1 MRNKKGYLSLALIT
15 AFLALAGCGTFTPV
29 SRTVY
34 SMDTVMSL
42 TVYGSEEYLDGAES
56 IINDIEDELSV
67 TDKESDIYKLNLEK
81 EASVSDDTAY
91 IVSEALK
98 LCEETGGALD
108 ISIYPV
114 VKAWGFTTGE
124 YRVPTE
130 VEITDLIKNVSYKDI
145 SVNGNVISCG
155 AETEIDLGSVAKGY
169 TADRLKSYLKENGVE
184 SALLSLGGNIQT
196 VGNKSD
202 GSLWKIAVSDP
213 EEDGYIGAVS
223 VSEKAV
229 VTSGG
234 YERSFEEN
242 GVTYHHIIDPATG
255 YPANNGFVSVT
266 VIGDDGLMCDAYST
280 ALFVMG
286 HEKAFEFYEK
296 EKSFDAVFLTS
307 DGVLYITEGIE
318 DSFVTMGRFENVTPV
333 VLYHD

>member
-1 MRNKKGYLSLALIT
+1 
-15 AFLALAGCGTFTPV
+15 
-29 SRTVY
+29 
-34 SMDTVMSL
+34 MDTVMSL
-42 TVYGSEEYLDGAES
+42 TVYGDEEYLDGAEG

-67 TDKESDIYKLNLEK
+67 TDKESDIYRLNLEK
-81 EASVSDDTAY
+81 ETYVSDDTAY

-98 LCEETGGALD
+98 MCKETDGALD
-108 ISIYPV
+108 ISIYPI

-130 VEITDLIKNVSYKDI
+130 TEIADLLKKVSYEDI
-145 SVNGNVISCG
+145 SVNGNVISCQ

-169 TADRLKSYLKENGVE
+169 TADRLKSYMKENGVK
-184 SALLSLGGNIQT
+184 SAILSLGGNIQT
-196 VGNKSD
+196 IGSKPD
-202 GSLWKIAVSDP
+202 GSLWKIAISNP
-213 EEDGYIGAVS
+213 EGDSYLGAVS

-242 GVTYHHIIDPATG
+242 GVTYHHLIDPSTG
-255 YPANNGFVSVT
+255 YPADNGFVSVT
-266 VIGDDGLMCDAYST
+266 IIGDNGLICDAYST

-286 HEKAFEFYEK
+286 PEKAFEFYEK
-296 EKSFDAVFLTS
+296 EKSFEAVLLTS

-318 DSFVTMGRFENVTPV
+318 DSFATMGRFEDVTPV

>member
-1 MRNKKGYLSLALIT
+1 
-15 AFLALAGCGTFTPV
+15 
-29 SRTVY
+29 
-34 SMDTVMSL
+34 MDTVMSL

-67 TDKESDIYKLNLEK
+67 TDKESDIYRLNLEK

-98 LCEETGGALD
+98 LCEETDGALD

-124 YRVPTE
+124 YRVPAETE
-130 VEITDLIKNVSYKDI
+130 IEDLLKKVSYKDI

-155 AETEIDLGSVAKGY
+155 GETEIDLGSVAKGY
-169 TADRLKSYLKENGVE
+169 TSDRLKSYLKENGIE

-196 VGNKSD
+196 VGNKPD

-213 EEDGYIGAVS
+213 EDDGYIGAVS

-234 YERSFEEN
+234 YERCFEED

-255 YPANNGFVSVT
+255 YPADSGFVSVT
-266 VIGDDGLMCDAYST
+266 IIGDDGLMCDAYST

-286 HEKAFEFYEK
+286 PEKAFEFYKK
-296 EKSFDAVFLTS
+296 ENSFDAVFLTS
-307 DGVLYITEGIE
+307 DGVLYITEGVE
-318 DSFVTMGRFENVTPV
+318 DSFVTMGRFKDVTPV

>member
-1 MRNKKGYLSLALIT
+1 
-15 AFLALAGCGTFTPV
+15 
-29 SRTVY
+29 
-34 SMDTVMSL
+34 MSL
-42 TVYGSEEYLDGAES
+42 TVYGDEEYLDGAEG

-67 TDKESDIYKLNLEK
+67 TDKESDIYRLNLEK
-81 EASVSDDTAY
+81 ETYVSDDTAY

-98 LCEETGGALD
+98 MCKETDGALD
-108 ISIYPV
+108 ISIYPI

-130 VEITDLIKNVSYKDI
+130 TEIADLLKKVSYEDI
-145 SVNGNVISCG
+145 SVNGNVISCQ

-169 TADRLKSYLKENGVE
+169 TADRLKSYMKENGVK
-184 SALLSLGGNIQT
+184 SAILSLGGNIQT
-196 VGNKSD
+196 IGSKPD
-202 GSLWKIAVSDP
+202 GSLWKIAISDP
-213 EEDGYIGAVS
+213 EGDSYLGAVS

-242 GVTYHHIIDPATG
+242 GVTYHHLIDPSTG
-255 YPANNGFVSVT
+255 YPADNGFVSVT
-266 VIGDDGLMCDAYST
+266 IIGDNGLMCDAYST

-286 HEKAFEFYEK
+286 PEKALEFYEK
-296 EKSFDAVFLTS
+296 EKSFEAVLLTS

-318 DSFVTMGRFENVTPV
+318 DSFATMGRFEDVTPV